1 MAPTPYPQN
10 LFHTGTAKPL
20 ALDVALSVPP
30 TGDIIISVAG
40 NAASKGWPAIPGGQK
55 MVITLGRA
63 TQYETKYLVSSI
75 SSGSTSSTLT
85 VAAVDRDYDGM
96 VPQNAPAGTT
106 VEHTVS
112 ATEMSTINDHMRTRS
127 AHGSD
132 GNLVDENST
141 QTLTNKTL
149 TSPTLSNPL
158 IGSARFVPVGA
169 IIMWPSDVV
178 PSGFLKCDGQ
188 AITAGAYPDLV
199 AALGGALTVPNLT
212 DKFVKAGPVNLAAQ
226 RAHTRT
232 LDVTNMPAHK
242 HDVAVSASQTAHSHG
257 GITVPNGGHN
267 HSVSGQTDDAVI
279 TALYSPN
286 VYNTIQGGGARD
298 VTGVNI
304 AYTGT
309 HRHSFSA
316 TSSWADNHAHN
327 VSPDQPAITTSVT
340 ESTKG
345 SSAEFNIEPQHVI
358 LQYIICAK
366 PQGT

>member
-1 MAPTPYPQN
+1 M
-10 LFHTGTAKPL
+10 
-20 ALDVALSVPP
+20 ALSVPP

-55 MVITLGRA
+55 MVITLGRV

-85 VAAVDRDYDGM
+85 VAAVDRNYDGM

-169 IIMWPSDVV
+169 ILMWPSDVV

-188 AITAGAYPDLV
+188 AITALAYPELV
-199 AALGGALTVPNLT
+199 VALGGALAVPNLT

-242 HDVAVSASQTAHSHG
+242 HDVAVAASQNPHSHEG
-257 GITVPNGGHN
+257 VTRNAGGHS
-267 HSVSGQTDDAVI
+267 HYYSGTTGGVNEFFV
-279 TALYSPN
+279 ALYSI
-286 VYNTIQGGGARD
+286 NTYYTLQGGGART
-298 VTGVNI
+298 VEGVNQ
-304 AYTGT
+304 AFLGNHTHNYSGYTST
-309 HRHSFSA
+309 QI
-316 TSSWADNHAHN
+316 DHAHAIA
-327 VSPDQPAITTSVT
+327 PEAPGITTSVT
-340 ESTKG
+340 EQTKG
-345 SSAEFNIEPQHVI
+345 STQPFNIEPQHVI

>member
-85 VAAVDRDYDGM
+85 VAAVDRNYDGI

-169 IIMWPSDVV
+169 ILMWPSDVV

-188 AITAGAYPDLV
+188 AITALAYPELV
-199 AALGGALTVPNLT
+199 VALGGALAVPNLT

-257 GITVPNGGHN
+257 GGTGGASPEPLGLQAWDQQNYYTGGGSYTAVRAITQRGGAHT
-267 HSVSGQTDDAVI
+267 HGI
-279 TALYSPN
+279 TAE
-286 VYNTIQGGGARD
+286 A
-298 VTGVNI
+298 
-304 AYTGT
+304 
-309 HRHSFSA
+309 
-316 TSSWADNHAHN
+316 
-327 VSPDQPAITTSVT
+327 PAIATSVT

-345 SSAEFNIEPQHVI
+345 GGAAFNIEPQHVI

>member
-85 VAAVDRDYDGM
+85 VAAVDRNYDGM

-169 IIMWPSDVV
+169 ILMWPSDVV

-188 AITAGAYPDLV
+188 AITALAYPELV
-199 AALGGALTVPNLT
+199 VALGGALAVPNLT

-242 HDVAVSASQTAHSHG
+242 HDVAVAASQNPHSHG
-257 GITVPNGGHN
+257 AVTAPGGQHN
-267 HSVSGQTDDAVI
+267 HSFNGQTDPVDI
-279 TALYSPN
+279 FALYSPN

-298 VTGVNI
+298 VTGVHI
-304 AYTGT
+304 AFTGV
-309 HRHSFSA
+309 HRHNFSGT
-316 TSSWADNHAHN
+316 TSTFTGHSHGITAEA
-327 VSPDQPAITTSVT
+327 PAIATSVT

-345 SSAEFNIEPQHVI
+345 GGAAFNIEPQHVI